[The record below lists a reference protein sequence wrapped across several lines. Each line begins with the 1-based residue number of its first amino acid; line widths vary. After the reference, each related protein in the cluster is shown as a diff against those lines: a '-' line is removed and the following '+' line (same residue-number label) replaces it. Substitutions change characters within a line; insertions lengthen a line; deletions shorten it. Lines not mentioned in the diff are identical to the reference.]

1 MPSWNVRAGSRRSPR
16 DIGTSDAGSA
26 EATFGAVSLVWAI
39 PVVAAAAATV
49 LVVAWSRVIE
59 NEATGLV
66 TELKRLRE
74 VAGPLG
80 ALRDALRETDEV
92 AASLRQRHRFGSE
105 P

>member
-1 MPSWNVRAGSRRSPR
+1 
-16 DIGTSDAGSA
+16 
-26 EATFGAVSLVWAI
+26 VSLVWAI

-49 LVVAWSRVIE
+49 LVVAWSRAIE

-66 TELKRLRE
+66 AEVQRLRE

-80 ALRDALRETDEV
+80 RLRDALRETDEV
-92 AASLRQRHRFGSE
+92 ASSLTQRHQFGGQ